1 MWTSEITVDFVPL
14 PKEKE
19 DAYWETM
26 RYFAEVLS
34 EVVKDDLRTANLEDI
49 ERALILEVD
58 E

>member
-26 RYFAEVLS
+26 RYFAEVLRK
-34 EVVKDDLRTANLEDI
+34 VVEDDLRTALLENI
-49 ERALILEVD
+49 ERASISEVD